1 MIKIKKYQI
10 EDYISDATQD
20 ALDLK
25 ADLVDGKVPASQ
37 LPSFVD
43 DVIEVAN
50 YAALPIPGA
59 TGVIYITL
67 DTNKV
72 YRWTGSVYVEIAS
85 GVTNLSYTPGVSNG
99 TVNSDTG
106 TDATIPL
113 AGTVNAGLFSA
124 AEKSKL
130 EGIAPNANVGVI
142 PNTPITGATKTKITY
157 DTKGLV
163 TAGAD
168 ATTADIADST
178 NKRYVTDA
186 NLTVINNT
194 SGTNTGDQDLQSVT
208 DNGASTTNPIIVTA
222 LGDDAITAY
231 AGSGTAITGNAPD
244 GTAVYGTS
252 INGDGV
258 VGYSE
263 TAPAASFIGIDKGI
277 KVTAGNTFVAELNQG
292 LTSKGLVINSGA
304 SSTGNFIEL
313 DKNGVD
319 KLTINQQGE
328 LSIVKIPGGTGTN
341 VLLDN
346 GTTAALSSIGG
357 NQNLQEVTDEGA
369 TTDNTITLNPIANT
383 NGLNINT
390 TYDENIIGYPTAINL
405 NLAGEGLGINIVAGG
420 ASQSISIQG
429 NQNSTAI
436 QVSNSDSGIFINN
449 PVTGLTIS
457 DSGNLNT
464 GVYIVNASGN
474 YGINQYIGVGTAESL
489 NLGSTAKGL
498 VINSGTSSTGNPI
511 EINKNGV
518 DKLTIN
524 QAGELTAQKLIKDGG
539 FDFQFLK
546 ADGSVDNNTYL
557 TSADLPSTLDL
568 YATTS
573 PDPVISGYTALVRNI
588 TDTRYNTVA
597 VDVPTPLVNGTIAS
611 PTFCGAVISDPSV
624 LLGNPGVF
632 NFTVIGNIR
641 RVSGSTSSGA
651 DFFFS
656 IYKRDLAGT
665 ETFIADSAKVPV
677 PANGGFYVE
686 YISTALW
693 NNGIFLSTDRIVL
706 KFYGIQTGGGTGA
719 YYEFLFGGSDPVRGT
734 AAISSAIIPNI
745 YLRDLADVEKTPAL
759 DNEILYWNDSDSL
772 WEHSAV
778 VDLIPDASGT
788 QKGLVT
794 TGTQTFA
801 GAKTFNTNP
810 KIPLN
815 GGNSGAG
822 AIVLDDGSGQ
832 IQVASNSIYPNT
844 TELTYVKGVTSA
856 IQTQLNGKQDTLT
869 SGTNIRTV
877 NGSTL
882 LGSTNLS
889 VGTVTSVTGTAPV
902 VSSGGTTPAISMA
915 AATGSVNGYLTSANW
930 TTFNNK
936 QDKSLSAYTI
946 MANNTNATADATAQV
961 FENLTTQTYSG
972 TIVWTGGAAPTV
984 PNHTY
989 SLSQVGNLVTLMIN
1003 LSYGTVGGTGL
1014 TNVTMELPST
1024 APTPALPS
1032 SVTAAGD
1039 VLSFINGNITTSKA
1053 TPTTN
1058 GLGVLRLK
1066 STSPNVF
1073 EASISRASNS
1083 HRYAY
1088 ATIQYFV

>member
-20 ALDLK
+20 ALDIK

-59 TGVIYITL
+59 SGVIYITL

-72 YRWTGSVYVEIAS
+72 YRWSGSVYVEIAS

-106 TDATIPL
+106 SDAIIPL

-142 PNTPITGATKTKITY
+142 PNAPITGATKTKITY

-208 DNGASTTNPIIVTA
+208 DNGSTTTNSITADSFIKSGGLSTEYLMADGTTTTGGGSQNLQDVTDIGASTTN
-222 LGDDAITAY
+222 AITAL
-231 AGSGTAITGNAPD
+231 
-244 GTAVYGTS
+244 
-252 INGDGV
+252 
-258 VGYSE
+258 
-263 TAPAASFIGIDKGI
+263 SF
-277 KVTAGNTFVAELNQG
+277 
-292 LTSKGLVINSGA
+292 
-304 SSTGNFIEL
+304 
-313 DKNGVD
+313 
-319 KLTINQQGE
+319 
-328 LSIVKIPGGTGTN
+328 
-341 VLLDN
+341 
-346 GTTAALSSIGG
+346 
-357 NQNLQEVTDEGA
+357 
-369 TTDNTITLNPIANT
+369 
-383 NGLNINT
+383 
-390 TYDENIIGYPTAINL
+390 
-405 NLAGEGLGINIVAGG
+405 
-420 ASQSISIQG
+420 
-429 NQNSTAI
+429 
-436 QVSNSDSGIFINN
+436 
-449 PVTGLTIS
+449 
-457 DSGNLNT
+457 
-464 GVYIVNASGN
+464 
-474 YGINQYIGVGTAESL
+474 
-489 NLGSTAKGL
+489 
-498 VINSGTSSTGNPI
+498 
-511 EINKNGV
+511 
-518 DKLTIN
+518 
-524 QAGELTAQKLIKDGG
+524 IKDGG

-573 PDPVISGYTALVRNI
+573 PDPVISSYTALVRNI

-651 DFFFS
+651 DFFYS

-677 PANGGFYVE
+677 PANGGVYIE

-693 NNGIFLSTDRIVL
+693 NDGIFLSTDRIVL

-719 YYEFLFGGSDPVRGT
+719 YYEFLFGGDDPVRGT
-734 AAISSAIIPNI
+734 ASISSAIIPNI

-759 DNEILYWNDSDSL
+759 DNEILYWNDTDSL

-778 VDLIPDASGT
+778 VDLIPDASATQRGLVSIGAQTFAGNKTFTGATSIITNSLDLGIQVNSNDVGIEVNASGIGIEVYGILAPAGVFNLASTNTSNIVEFKKDYVVKAAVSNDGKITATAGT
-788 QKGLVT
+788 ASTDVVVKSQLDTKQNTITLSAIGSVPNANAATLTGSVLNIQPASASFGGVVT

-801 GAKTFNTNP
+801 GAKTFNSPTEVPITALSTSEYAIFAGSDNNTAIFAQSINGVAVYGYTDNGIGVDGYSTNNYGI
-810 KIPLN
+810 KGSSGGAAGGVFETLN
-815 GGNSGAG
+815 GSNIAEFKTFNVLKASITSAG
-822 AIVLDDGSGQ
+822 TVIGTGLNASGQ
-832 IQVASNSIYPNT
+832 TASTIASFDANKNVVSLTTANGYPT
-844 TELTYVKGVTSA
+844 LTELKSLVGVSTTA
-856 IQTQLNGKQDTLT
+856 IQTQLNAKQPTLTLTTTGSSGAATLIGSTLNIPQYSGGGSLAQTGQIILT
-869 SGTNIRTV
+869 SGTSTILPATITTSTIFRIELIGGGGGGGG
-877 NGSTL
+877 GS
-882 LGSTNLS
+882 STNQHGSGGGAGGYVYKELTGFTGGGTLNYTIGAAGNGGAS
-889 VGTVTSVTGTAPV
+889 ASNGTAGTSTTLTAFSVVYTASGGGAGLAAISSAGGVGGVGTNGDINMTGQAGDGTPSGQSLATASARGGDAPKGWGSGGSSVIQSRNGNAGTGYGSGG
-902 VSSGGTTPAISMA
+902 SSGKLS
-915 AATGSVNGYLTSANW
+915 
-930 TTFNNK
+930 TF
-936 QDKSLSAYTI
+936 
-946 MANNTNATADATAQV
+946 
-961 FENLTTQTYSG
+961 
-972 TIVWTGGAAPTV
+972 TGGAGAQGIIV
-984 PNHTY
+984 
-989 SLSQVGNLVTLMIN
+989 
-1003 LSYGTVGGTGL
+1003 
-1014 TNVTMELPST
+1014 
-1024 APTPALPS
+1024 
-1032 SVTAAGD
+1032 
-1039 VLSFINGNITTSKA
+1039 ITWF
-1053 TPTTN
+1053 N
-1058 GLGVLRLK
+1058 
-1066 STSPNVF
+1066 
-1073 EASISRASNS
+1073 
-1083 HRYAY
+1083 
-1088 ATIQYFV
+1088 